1 MVTMARDQASVL
13 PRSASQAARGA
24 GWRSPATLAADVEA
38 GAGVEFALLAPMFL
52 ALMLAITNTLMV
64 YLAQEG
70 LETAA
75 ENAARLMLTGQ
86 AQTFQS
92 YNGST
97 VTTGM
102 TAAQF
107 KNAVCGTLTYYA
119 SANATSPTA
128 FGNPTT
134 LPPFMDCSNLYINVA
149 PASSFSTAQTTPP
162 TLSLDSNGNITGTTF
177 STSTT
182 GTSQNAVLVVQLLY
196 LWPTVTGPLGLNLG
210 TTAAGNRILTATEVI
225 DTEAFP
231 CPSGV
236 SSC

>member
-13 PRSASQAARGA
+13 QRSASQAARGA

-119 SANATSPTA
+119 SANATSTTA

-149 PASSFSTAQTTPP
+149 PASSFSTVGAR
-162 TLSLDSNGNITGTTF
+162 
-177 STSTT
+177 
-182 GTSQNAVLVVQLLY
+182 A
-196 LWPTVTGPLGLNLG
+196 
-210 TTAAGNRILTATEVI
+210 
-225 DTEAFP
+225 
-231 CPSGV
+231 
-236 SSC
+236 